1 MWPPPAPGSN
11 WTLLFGAFWMG
22 RCRLLVIQVRIT
34 SRSTCPRDGCWCQWP
49 FSNKGP
55 RHHHP
60 FLGHVGL
67 EVILTWLTNSPH
79 LTIKNAPKSRVQL
92 LPGAGGGHIF
102 SVSAS
107 TALEANFS
115 NFSNLS
121 LIDSKL
127 KFYYINKCLGVQ
139 KSHQNWNQAIN
150 EKKVLVKLF
159 SFFITCA
166 DGKSA
171 ALCRRADCIFGKQF
185 FAISLKQSLLTTLR
199 CMFWPSFSVKFK
211 KLKELYR
218 F

>member
-1 MWPPPAPGSN
+1 MVFGRNDDLIWFLNNFPKNRHSWLVFVKICILGLHRSLENGWWCVGP
-11 WTLLFGAFWMG
+11 LFEKG
-22 RCRLLVIQVRIT
+22 R
-34 SRSTCPRDGCWCQWP
+34 G
-49 FSNKGP
+49 
-55 RHHHP
+55 HHHP

-67 EVILTWLTNSPH
+67 EVILTWMTNSPH
-79 LTIKNAPKSRVQL
+79 LTIQNAPKSRVQL

-115 NFSNLS
+115 NLCNSS

-127 KFYYINKCLGVQ
+127 KFYYTNKYLGVQ
-139 KSHQNWNQAIN
+139 KKHQNWNQASN

-159 SFFITCA
+159 LFFITCA

-211 KLKELYR
+211 KLKELFR